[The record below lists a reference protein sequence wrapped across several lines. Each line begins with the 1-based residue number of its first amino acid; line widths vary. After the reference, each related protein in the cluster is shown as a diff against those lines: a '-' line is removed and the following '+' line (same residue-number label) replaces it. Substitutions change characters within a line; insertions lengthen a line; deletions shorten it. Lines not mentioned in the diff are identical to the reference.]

1 MIARVSPP
9 KIGFIGLGTMGRP
22 MAGHVLRRGYELGV
36 YARRPETAAV
46 LTAAG
51 ALSHPTPAA
60 LGAASDIVISMV
72 TATRD
77 VEAVLLGSDG
87 AATAARPGTTFIDM
101 STISPTAAIE
111 IGRALAA
118 RGLAFVDAPVSGG
131 PAGAEQASLTIMV
144 GADGPVLEH
153 VRPILECFG
162 QRIVH
167 LGRVGSGQATK
178 ACNQLMLLITAEAV
192 AEGLALAARL
202 GLDQRTVREALLGGI
217 ASSRVLDLFGERM
230 IDRRFEAGI
239 PIRLYAKDLRMVLQ
253 LAADSGQPLPAGRI
267 VMAHLER
274 LMADGSGDKDLS
286 LLIDSLGAESDGTK
300 A

>member
-1 MIARVSPP
+1 MIARVSIP

-36 YARRPETAAV
+36 YARRPEAAAA

-51 ALSHPTPAA
+51 AVCYPTPAA

-101 STISPTAAIE
+101 STISPTAALE
-111 IGRALAA
+111 IGRSLAA

-131 PAGAEQASLTIMV
+131 PTGAEQASLTIMV
-144 GADGPVLEH
+144 GAEEPVLERI
-153 VRPILECFG
+153 RPVLECLG

-167 LGRVGSGQATK
+167 IGKIGSGQATK
-178 ACNQLMLLITAEAV
+178 ACNQLTLLITAEAV

-202 GLDQRTVREALLGGI
+202 GLDQRSVREALLGGI

-230 IDRRFEAGI
+230 IERRFEAGI
-239 PIRLYAKDLRMVLQ
+239 PIRLYDKDLRTVLQ
-253 LAADSGQPLPAGRI
+253 LGVESGQPLPAAQV
-267 VMAHLER
+267 VMAHLEQ
-274 LMADGSGDKDLS
+274 LMAAGSGDKDLS
-286 LLIDSLGAESDGTK
+286 ILIDALGTENGATEG
-300 A
+300 